1 MSAWIWVLASLSL
14 RHTLFEWA
22 TELPSRWKG
31 ELGRRCDCVCNP
43 QLKAEY
49 YLVLSDYDTS
59 PWRSAKGSTL
69 DPSLAGLASVAS
81 CPGSPS
87 YRRRCAD
94 AATDSGGEE
103 APLQQL
109 AGVAV
114 SVFMRVIHGARR
126 EATCTTLLVR
136 RGYPPKCTIV
146 LVYPHAEKVPSPTSL
161 LLQYVRCASNHHYVW
176 WFRECRASPCAA
188 PSCLA
193 RVFVAHCRRRQ
204 HRAAHAG

>member
-114 SVFMRVIHGARR
+114 SVSCESFTERGERPPAQP
-126 EATCTTLLVR
+126 CLCGGDTLLSAPSYWCIRMLR
-136 RGYPPKCTIV
+136 RCP
-146 LVYPHAEKVPSPTSL
+146 L
-161 LLQYVRCASNHHYVW
+161 L
-176 WFRECRASPCAA
+176 RASFFSMCAVRVTTIMYGGFVSVA
-188 PSCLA
+188 RA
-193 RVFVAHCRRRQ
+193 RVLRRPALRVFLWT
-204 HRAAHAG
+204 HPDPPGGAWASL

>member
-1 MSAWIWVLASLSL
+1 MVPDTKPDAASSADPTADGLTVDGSTSGAIEVVSYMSAWIWVLASLSL

-114 SVFMRVIHGARR
+114 SVSCESFTERGERPPAQPCLCGGDTQGMQYSLR
-126 EATCTTLLVR
+126 TLPR
-136 RGYPPKCTIV
+136 
-146 LVYPHAEKVPSPTSL
+146 
-161 LLQYVRCASNHHYVW
+161 
-176 WFRECRASPCAA
+176 
-188 PSCLA
+188 
-193 RVFVAHCRRRQ
+193 
-204 HRAAHAG
+204 